1 VVTNNVGKGLGA
13 YKAGILCMWV
23 VGMKVTT
30 IVTYGKFQC
39 FFFFGR
45 HFAKFQP
52 EKYEFDLCKGILM
65 KKMAM
70 GYGLWDTKECEL

>member
-1 VVTNNVGKGLGA
+1 MHVGGWYEGNHHSYLWE
-13 YKAGILCMWV
+13 IPV
-23 VGMKVTT
+23 
-30 IVTYGKFQC
+30 